1 MSGGFSDAGALADG
15 ATLSADVVIVG
26 SGAGGAV
33 TAAVLARAGF
43 DVLVLEE
50 GGHHTRADFKMRED
64 INYPMLYQESGARAT
79 KDLGVTILQGRAVGG
94 TTVVNWTT
102 SFRTPAH
109 VYEHWK
115 RAHAVSCPV
124 STSSSRRVSSAR
136 SSAATAA
143 ARR

>member
-1 MSGGFSDAGALADG
+1 MSRPAGAFTDAGTLADG
-15 ATLSADVVIVG
+15 ATLAADVVIIG

-33 TAAVLARAGF
+33 TAAELTRAGF

-94 TTVVNWTT
+94 TTVINYTT
-102 SFRTPAH
+102 CFRTPEH
-109 VYEHWK
+109 VYAHWK
-115 RAHAVSCPV
+115 QAHGVGEIAWAELGQIGRASC
-124 STSSSRRVSSAR
+124 RERV
-136 SSAATAA
+136 
-143 ARR
+143 